1 MTDPKESKD
10 SSAEKFCHKTEIEI
24 PFENERY
31 ARIVCNCLMVD
42 FKHEPPRIAVSI
54 KKNIDQIDGKLSVK
68 LETSSLKSLLS
79 LIFYYLWAFIP
90 SEILIAAGITYFPS
104 KYWAICIPIYSLS
117 FIIIFAIFL
126 YPAINM
132 ILTPSL
138 DSVTTI
144 YDRRYRKNDLK
155 SWSKGI
161 PAISD
166 LPLDFVCR
174 HLYLREDCDE

>member
-68 LETSSLKSLLS
+68 LETSSLKSLRVNVNSILEHIVL
-79 LIFYYLWAFIP
+79 LI
-90 SEILIAAGITYFPS
+90 E
-104 KYWAICIPIYSLS
+104 
-117 FIIIFAIFL
+117 
-126 YPAINM
+126 
-132 ILTPSL
+132 
-138 DSVTTI
+138 TI
-144 YDRRYRKNDLK
+144 DHF
-155 SWSKGI
+155 
-161 PAISD
+161 
-166 LPLDFVCR
+166 DFK
-174 HLYLREDCDE
+174 ESNG

>member
-1 MTDPKESKD
+1 MDDRADTSTIGSFPAPSIGRCIYG
-10 SSAEKFCHKTEIEI
+10 FVL
-24 PFENERY
+24 F
-31 ARIVCNCLMVD
+31 L
-42 FKHEPPRIAVSI
+42 VSI
-54 KKNIDQIDGKLSVK
+54 V
-68 LETSSLKSLLS
+68 S